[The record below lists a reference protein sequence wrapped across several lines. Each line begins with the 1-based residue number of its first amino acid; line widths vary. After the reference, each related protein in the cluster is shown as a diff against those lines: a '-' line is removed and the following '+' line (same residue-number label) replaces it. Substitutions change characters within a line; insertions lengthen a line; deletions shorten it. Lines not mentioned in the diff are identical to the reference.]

1 MEICNRERY
10 WVQLNPAKASRIY
23 SWGAESGLRVRG
35 WKIRVE
41 TLGLRRILV
50 KPVQQDSC

>member
-10 WVQLNPAKASRIY
+10 WVQLNPARASGIY

-35 WKIRVE
+35 WKIR
-41 TLGLRRILV
+41 G
-50 KPVQQDSC
+50 KP